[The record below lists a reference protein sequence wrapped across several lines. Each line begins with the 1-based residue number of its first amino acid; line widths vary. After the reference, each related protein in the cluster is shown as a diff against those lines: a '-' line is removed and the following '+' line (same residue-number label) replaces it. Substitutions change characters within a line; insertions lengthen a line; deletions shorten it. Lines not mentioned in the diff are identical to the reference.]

1 MSSPRMCSAGGS
13 CRPTSRSV
21 PPSATPTPASPPPCC
36 SPRTGSAGGSRIQAG
51 RRRAT
56 HPPER
61 EPGRAAVRHG
71 KRRAHAR
78 AHRGAALSPPLCAL
92 RVAQQP
98 DAARRP
104 PRPPLWAAQPQPR
117 GLSARVREPHDPH
130 RLSQHAFLRG
140 RGDDAERPHDRARRV
155 RPLAAEPAAKEPGHV
170 LDRLHDVLQRRPH
183 TDVPTGGPDAPHAG
197 HPVGA
202 DRPRRHHDD
211 QPHHHADRLQRG
223 AGIARRGGTA
233 GRRERLDDPLQDL
246 SAALVAGRRRD
257 DPLLRRRPL
266 ELVLPRD
273 GVSANARALS
283 AAARSPGDPHLEQR
297 PEHDDRR
304 LERRRICH
312 RRNDQVRDDHRRDRP
327 DPARLPIPA
336 AVLRE
341 GRDDRSDQRVSA
353 ALLRAVGDG
362 LADDTRALQAAIDE
376 TARRG
381 GGTVRI
387 PAGRYVTGSLVLR
400 DDITLH
406 LEAGSVLLG
415 SLDPAAYPL
424 VEARWEGRH
433 QVTHAP
439 LVGGKGLRNVAS
451 TRRGTIDGRGAPWW
465 AKHRQKALE
474 HPRPRL
480 ISFSDSSNILVE
492 GITATNSPAWTIN
505 PVRCEN
511 VAVRNVTIFNPPDS
525 PNTDGINP
533 DSCRDVR
540 ISDCHIDVGDDCI
553 TLKSGIETEDPDKR
567 GPCENIAISNCTMAH
582 GHGGVVIGSE
592 TSGDVRNVVIAN
604 CIFTGTERGIR
615 IKTRRGR
622 GGVVEDVRATN
633 IIMRDVLVPFTMNLY
648 YNAHAKGDAVVAD
661 RGPRPVDEG
670 TPRVRRIR
678 FGEITARD
686 AHYAAAFL
694 WGLPEMPIEDVAFS
708 DVTDVMSE
716 DAREGIPEHADGLEP
731 MRRAGF
737 FARNMRGLRLDR
749 VDISGQ
755 AGEPFLLRDVT

>member
-1 MSSPRMCSAGGS
+1 M
-13 CRPTSRSV
+13 
-21 PPSATPTPASPPPCC
+21 
-36 SPRTGSAGGSRIQAG
+36 
-51 RRRAT
+51 
-56 HPPER
+56 
-61 EPGRAAVRHG
+61 
-71 KRRAHAR
+71 
-78 AHRGAALSPPLCAL
+78 
-92 RVAQQP
+92 
-98 DAARRP
+98 
-104 PRPPLWAAQPQPR
+104 
-117 GLSARVREPHDPH
+117 
-130 RLSQHAFLRG
+130 
-140 RGDDAERPHDRARRV
+140 
-155 RPLAAEPAAKEPGHV
+155 
-170 LDRLHDVLQRRPH
+170 
-183 TDVPTGGPDAPHAG
+183 
-197 HPVGA
+197 
-202 DRPRRHHDD
+202 
-211 QPHHHADRLQRG
+211 
-223 AGIARRGGTA
+223 
-233 GRRERLDDPLQDL
+233 
-246 SAALVAGRRRD
+246 
-257 DPLLRRRPL
+257 
-266 ELVLPRD
+266 
-273 GVSANARALS
+273 
-283 AAARSPGDPHLEQR
+283 
-297 PEHDDRR
+297 
-304 LERRRICH
+304 
-312 RRNDQVRDDHRRDRP
+312 
-327 DPARLPIPA
+327 
-336 AVLRE
+336 
-341 GRDDRSDQRVSA
+341 SA

-362 LADDTRALQAAIDE
+362 LANDTRALQAAIDE

-387 PAGRYVTGSLVLR
+387 PAGRYVTGSVVLR

-406 LEAGSVLLG
+406 LEAGAVLLG
-415 SLDPAAYPL
+415 SLDPGEYPP

-439 LVGGKGLRNVAS
+439 LIGGKGLRNVAI
-451 TRRGTIDGRGAPWW
+451 TGRGTIDGRGAPWW
-465 AKHRQKALE
+465 AKHRQKTLE

-480 ISFSDSSNILVE
+480 ISFSDSSNVLVE

-511 VAVRNVTIFNPPDS
+511 VTVTRVTIFNPPDS

-648 YNAHAKGDAVVAD
+648 YNAHAKGDPVVAD

-686 AHYAAAFL
+686 AHHAAAFL

-708 DVTDVMSE
+708 DVTVVMSE